1 MAGRLS
7 NRRGR
12 SSKGTTGMD
21 QPLSHIRGTTKI
33 GGSTFEWGSRTYVM
47 GVINATPD
55 SFSGDGVGSNVEAAL
70 AQARLFEQEGA
81 DIIDVGGESTRPPS
95 IYAGSEPV
103 TADRELERVLP
114 TIRAITQ
121 EMDVPVSIDTYKA
134 EVARQAVAAGA
145 SMINDVWA
153 LRRDAEMA
161 RTAAEL
167 GVPVVLMH
175 NQDHTEY
182 DDVVPDVI
190 ARLSRL
196 ADRAV
201 EAGVRRDG
209 IVLDP
214 GMGFGKTAQHN
225 LEILRRLGEFRAT
238 GLPLLVGMS
247 RKSTIGYVLDLP
259 VEERVE
265 GTAATVALSIA
276 GGADIVRVHDVREMV
291 RVARMSD
298 AVVRGWDG
306 A

>member
-1 MAGRLS
+1 ME
-7 NRRGR
+7 
-12 SSKGTTGMD
+12 
-21 QPLSHIRGTTKI
+21 I

-121 EMDVPVSIDTYKA
+121 ETDVPVSIDTYKA

-161 RTAAEL
+161 RTAADL

-201 EAGVRRDG
+201 EAGVGRDG

-259 VEERVE
+259 VEERLE